1 MLGNIKKNDIFSLRL
16 PPDLKLKLDEVSEL
30 TGESA
35 SSVIKACMLEVF
47 NRIFDEDGYVINDK
61 NILRGRGG
69 IPIGKCL
76 CHGRDVAKAFSI
88 NYSTL
93 RYWCVLGMVKT
104 VKKNGSVYVLIE
116 SVEDLLNG
124 GKSKHNKKR

>member
-1 MLGNIKKNDIFSLRL
+1 MKKNDMFSLRL
-16 PPDLKLKLDEVSEL
+16 PPDLKLRLDEVSEF

-47 NRIFDEDGYVINDK
+47 NRIFDRYGYIVDNND
-61 NILRGRGG
+61 ILRARSR
-69 IPIGKCL
+69 IPIDQCL
-76 CHGRDVAKAFSI
+76 CPGKYVAKAFNV
-88 NYSTL
+88 NYASL
-93 RYWCVLGMVKT
+93 RRWKSLGMV
-104 VKKNGSVYVLIE
+104 NAIGRDGNVYVSIK